1 VVTTWLC
8 CEAVRGKINALV
20 CARADARRLGFL
32 DGIKGK
38 VMSLVTIE
46 PDTELAVALIAEG
59 HDAHYLRD
67 HAGFA
72 TLRDAREFIARSETK
87 TAVRRQVEERS
98 SRLGFKSM
106 AALERLLD
114 SDSTD
119 GRTRVAAAR
128 TGLEVAGLMRRDQPL
143 SDKVLR
149 ELTVPELAE
158 LIAQTKAEIEQLQS
172 KAMSRSQPVTLI
184 SSD

>member
-1 VVTTWLC
+1 
-8 CEAVRGKINALV
+8 
-20 CARADARRLGFL
+20 
-32 DGIKGK
+32 
-38 VMSLVTIE
+38 MSLVTNA

-59 HDAHYLRD
+59 HDAHFLRQ

-72 TLRDAREFIARSETK
+72 TLRDAREFMARSDTK
-87 TAVRRQVEERS
+87 VEVRRQVGERT

-106 AALERLLD
+106 AALEQLLD

-149 ELTVPELAE
+149 ELTVPELAA
-158 LIAQTKAEIEQLQS
+158 LIEQTKSEIERLRT
-172 KAMSRSQPVTLI
+172 KVLSRSQPVALI
-184 SSD
+184 AP